1 MDKLEIRSSGAV
13 RAAAGRLEGYAAVF
27 NAEAALPGFVE
38 VIRAGAFARSLQ
50 AGDNIRA
57 LYHHRDAELL
67 ASTRSGTL
75 TLREDHHGLAFSLS
89 IPDTSYGRDLAV
101 LVERGD
107 VAGCSFGFHVRDG
120 GDRWEDRGDGAYV
133 RELLDVELREITV
146 TGDPAYSDTSVAL
159 RGLDALVSD
168 RNFSDAIRDP
178 IIAGVPQYFF
188 LETCR

>member
-1 MDKLEIRSSGAV
+1 MADLEIRTSGGI

-27 NAEAALPGFVE
+27 NAEANLPGFTE
-38 VIRAGAFARSLQ
+38 IIRAGAFKRSLE
-50 AGDNIRA
+50 AESNIRA

-75 TLREDHHGLAFSLS
+75 TLKEDHHGLAFSLS

-107 VAGCSFGFHVRDG
+107 VAGCSFGFRVADG
-120 GDRWEDRGDGAYV
+120 GDRWEERSGGEWL

-146 TGDPAYSDTSVAL
+146 TGDPAYADTSVAL
-159 RGLDALVSD
+159 RSLTKLNNERDFNDML
-168 RNFSDAIRDP
+168 RDP
-178 IIAGVPQYFF
+178 LY
-188 LETCR
+188 LWMRTC